1 MKHKNRWMLVMLI
14 MAGLLAACGQTTSP
28 QAKIEPA
35 KVEPTGDGDL
45 KRLVLTEDA
54 VRRLA
59 IKTDQVRD
67 TQVARKRIVGGEVMA
82 VPEALS
88 TLTASSAGTIAAP
101 TNGSV
106 PAIGTQLSSG
116 QIVLRLLPSGTSK
129 TPIDL
134 KAPRAA
140 VLTRLNVTP
149 GQTVE
154 VGQQLFEVADTSKV
168 LVHVP
173 VYVSDLDKVDRSQ
186 PASVLP
192 LAQSDNAAGISAIL
206 AEMPSD
212 AASLTATEGLYYMVD
227 GANHG
232 LIPGK
237 RVRVEFTLTGG
248 GAQQKVIPYASVIYD
263 LKGDTW
269 AYTNPAPLT
278 FVRGHI
284 AVDYIEGD
292 LAVLSDGPAAGT
304 VVVTAGAAELYGTET
319 GIGK

>member
-1 MKHKNRWMLVMLI
+1 MKHRNRWMLMMLI
-14 MAGLLAACGQTTSP
+14 LAGLFAACGQTASP
-28 QAKIEPA
+28 HAKIEPA
-35 KVEPTGDGDL
+35 KVEPTGEGDL

-67 TQVARKRIVGGEVMA
+67 AQVARKRIVGGEVMA
-82 VPEALS
+82 VPEAA
-88 TLTASSAGTIAAP
+88 TIVTASSAGTIAAP
-101 TNGSV
+101 TSGSI
-106 PAIGTQLSSG
+106 PAVGAQLSSG
-116 QIVLRLLPSGTSK
+116 QVILRLLPSGTNK
-129 TPIDL
+129 TPVDV

-140 VLTRLNVTP
+140 VLTRLDATP
-149 GQTVE
+149 GQA
-154 VGQQLFEVADTSKV
+154 VGAGEPLFEVADTSKV

-173 VYVSDLDKVDRSQ
+173 VYVSDVDKLDRSQ

-192 LAQSDNAAGISAIL
+192 LAQGDQAAGITAKL
-206 AEMPSD
+206 AEMPPSGGSQ
-212 AASLTATEGLYYMVD
+212 AVSEGVYYMVD
-227 GANHG
+227 GAGHG
-232 LIPGK
+232 LMPGQ
-237 RVRVEFTLTGG
+237 RVRVEFALAGS

-263 LKGDTW
+263 LNGDTW

-284 AVDYIEGD
+284 AVDYIDGD

>member
-1 MKHKNRWMLVMLI
+1 MLMMLI
-14 MAGLLAACGQTTSP
+14 LAGLLAACGQTASP
-28 QAKIEPA
+28 KAKIEPA
-35 KVEPTGDGDL
+35 KVEPTGEGDL

-67 TQVARKRIVGGEVMA
+67 AQVARKRVIGGEVMA
-82 VPEALS
+82 VPEAS
-88 TLTASSAGTIAAP
+88 TTLTASSAGTIAAP
-101 TNGSV
+101 TSGSI

-116 QIVLRLLPSGTSK
+116 QIILRLIPSGGTSK
-129 TPIDL
+129 TPVDL

-140 VLTRLNVTP
+140 VLTRMNVAA

-154 VGQQLFEVADTSKV
+154 AGQQLFEVADTSKV

-173 VYVSDLDKVDRSQ
+173 VYMSDLDKVDRSQ

-192 LAQSDNAAGISAIL
+192 LAQGDTASPGITANL
-206 AEMPSD
+206 VEQPSVGTTQ
-212 AASLTATEGLYYMVD
+212 TATQGLYYMVD
-227 GANHG
+227 SANHG
-232 LIPGK
+232 LIPGR

-269 AYTNPAPLT
+269 AYMNPAPLT

-304 VVVTAGAAELYGTET
+304 AVVTDGAAELYGTET